1 MSDST
6 CALRHLRLI
15 CLAIG
20 LSVGAGSAFAQS
32 ASAGGA
38 LAGSVRQPNGAAAA
52 GAVVQAKGADDTIHR
67 GTADAA
73 GHYTVADL
81 PSGAYDVT
89 VAIPGLRAFE
99 QKGVQVQASGKPTE
113 LAIRLEEGTQLSTL
127 GEDPRGFAADRER
140 HKPPAGPTPRTADG
154 KPDFSAVWWQPVVTE
169 PGKPEWTAHAQQVAA
184 ERVANNRKDSP
195 QTHCLPAGVLRRGPL
210 VQFAQTK
217 DFIVEIT
224 DDDSPGFHQIY
235 LNRGHPAQPDF
246 LWYGDSVGRW
256 EGDTLVVDRVNFIE
270 DVWLDADA
278 HPHSDKLHIVERYT
292 RPDLGHL
299 QAEITVED
307 PAVLAKPWT
316 FKRVAELAPT
326 ESIREFLCENN
337 SDLEHLV
344 GK

>member
-1 MSDST
+1 MVVAVGLY
-6 CALRHLRLI
+6 ALAATA
-15 CLAIG
+15 LAQT
-20 LSVGAGSAFAQS
+20 SAAR
-32 ASAGGA
+32 GA
-38 LAGSVRQPNGAAAA
+38 LAGSVRLPHGAAAA
-52 GAVVQAKGADDTIHR
+52 GAVVQAKGADDAIHR
-67 GTADAA
+67 GTSDAA
-73 GHYTVADL
+73 GRYTVADL
-81 PSGAYDVT
+81 APGTYDVS

-99 QKGVQVQASGKPTE
+99 QKAVQVQAGSKPTE
-113 LAIRLEEGTQLSTL
+113 LAIQLEEGTQLSTL
-127 GEDPRGFAADRER
+127 GEDPRGLAADRAR

-154 KPDFSAVWWQPVVTE
+154 KPDLSGVWWQPVVTE
-169 PGKPEWTAHAQQVAA
+169 PGKPEWTPYAQQVAA

-217 DFIVEIT
+217 DVIVEIT

-235 LNRGHPAQPDF
+235 LNRGHPAEADF
-246 LWYGDSVGRW
+246 LWYGDSVGHW

-270 DVWLDADA
+270 DVWLDADS

-299 QAEITVED
+299 QTQITVED
-307 PAVLAKPWT
+307 PAVLATPWT

-326 ESIREFLCENN
+326 ESIREFICENN